1 MKIIAALCSAFIWG
15 SGQLINKQIL
25 KGLVFFLLQSVLVF
39 VELSTGTLNVLM
51 GVIEPTFRNCGY
63 FTKGLWG
70 LITLGEIPRLG
81 SATLV
86 YDHSILLMI
95 GGIISTMVLLLFI
108 FVWIWNIRDAYK
120 SRMVIEQGGKVSS
133 VQYVKNLWER
143 SFEYIMITPGTIL
156 VLFISVIPVL
166 FSIAVAFT
174 NYNRN
179 AIPPRFIIE
188 WVGFRTFSDIM
199 NIPIWSSTFVRVL
212 VWTVCWAFIS
222 TLTAYG
228 LGLLQA
234 VLINAKG
241 IRFKAMWRGILI
253 LPWAVPTMVSLLIF
267 RTMFH
272 REGAFNQLL
281 MNSGIISEAIPFLSN
296 TFWAR
301 TVVILVNMWLSFP
314 FYMALISGVMTSISP
329 ELYEAVEIDG
339 GNSWHKFR
347 YISMPTILT
356 ATSPLIVMGI
366 TGNFNSFSTIFF
378 ITEGGPLNPAY
389 QMAGTTDLLITW
401 IFKLTLDQRMYNY
414 ASAISILIFIVIAA
428 ITAINLMRTR
438 AFKEE

>member
-1 MKIIAALCSAFIWG
+1 MKIIVTLCSAFIWG
-15 SGQLINKQIL
+15 SGQFINKQKL
-25 KGLVFFLLQSVLVF
+25 KGFVFFLIQCTFVF
-39 VELSTGTLNVLM
+39 VELSTGTLNVLL
-51 GVIEPTFRNCGY
+51 GISEPTFRNCGY

-95 GGIISTMVLLLFI
+95 GGIISTIILLLFAL
-108 FVWIWNIRDAYK
+108 VWIWNIRDAYK
-120 SRMVIEQGGKVSS
+120 SRMAIEQGEKISS
-133 VQYVKNLWER
+133 AQYVKNLWER

-179 AIPPRFIIE
+179 AIPPRFIME
-188 WVGFRTFSDIM
+188 WVGFKTFSDIM
-199 NIPIWSSTFVRVL
+199 NIPIWSSTFLRVL
-212 VWTVCWAFIS
+212 AWTIAWAFIS

-228 LGLLQA
+228 LGLLQE

-296 TFWAR
+296 TAWAR
-301 TVVILVNMWLSFP
+301 TILILVNMWLSFP

-356 ATSPLIVMGI
+356 ATSPIIVMGI

-378 ITEGGPLNPAY
+378 ITGGRPLDLNY

-401 IFKLTLDQRMYNY
+401 IFKLTLDQRMYNF
-414 ASAISILIFIVIAA
+414 ASAISILIFIVIATV
-428 ITAINLMRTR
+428 TAFNLMRTR
-438 AFKEE
+438 AFKED